1 MNETSQKKTY
11 LIVGVVGVTL
21 LCSVMFC
28 CCVGMFTQKQREDE
42 QVQGA
47 QRLLESTPLT
57 GESSS
62 QGGEQDASAPS
73 AAPGQLDETTRA
85 TLAPLERQIEQL
97 VGLLFEW
104 SALPDVDVLSGLDV
118 KSHKE
123 LEATRA
129 LLNRSLGPKHIKA
142 RITGF
147 DGKYVSAY
155 AYVSRSDDTSDP
167 RRLRFSLQFG
177 GDKKKP
183 HIKTWTVERVMHRGG
198 KDEVVAQW
206 APYEGH
212 PAPNKQAD
220 LALLSAHYDEIK
232 KSLWA
237 KSCKRER
244 ELELKRTS
252 DYVSTMKGSA
262 RDQRWFDK
270 QMEWVKPNCDSI
282 RRLRRGY
289 KQSVQTIA
297 YTQQLNGQTELL
309 WLTNGMFERQGEVEI
324 NHEAK
329 RRSAKISEHKARFIY
344 LGRRLP
350 DGMLD
355 WYLYQVLGSWR

>member
-1 MNETSQKKTY
+1 MTDQAQKKTY
-11 LIVGVVGVTL
+11 LIVGIVGASL

-28 CCVGMFTQKQREDE
+28 CCVGMLTQRSDDAGDTADAQRFLELSDA
-42 QVQGA
+42 QRSGAVSPKAKGA
-47 QRLLESTPLT
+47 QVEP
-57 GESSS
+57 
-62 QGGEQDASAPS
+62 
-73 AAPGQLDETTRA
+73 AAAQLDAA
-85 TLAPLERQIEQL
+85 TKAQLAPLEEQIETI

-104 SALPDVDVLSGLDV
+104 SELPDVDVLSGLDV
-118 KSHKE
+118 KSHKQLE
-123 LEATRA
+123 LTRE
-129 LLNRSLGPKHIKA
+129 LLSRSLGAKRVKA
-142 RITGF
+142 HITGF

-155 AYVSRSDDTSDP
+155 AYVSRSDDASDP

-183 HIKTWTVERVMHRGG
+183 HIKAWIVERVMHRGG
-198 KDEVVAQW
+198 RDEVVSEW
-206 APYEGH
+206 EPYAGH

-220 LALLSAHYDEIK
+220 LALLGSYYDEIK
-232 KSLWA
+232 KTLWS

-262 RDQRWFDK
+262 RDQRWFDR

-289 KQSVQTIA
+289 KQSVKTIA

-324 NHEAK
+324 SHVAK
-329 RRSAKISEHKARFIY
+329 RRSAKISEHTARFIY

-355 WYLYQVLGSWR
+355 WYLYRVTGSWR